1 MFDVRNCPLP
11 SPSTRTGGRSLDLI
25 GVSQATSAMSD
36 RVGMGGAADA
46 AGLHLV
52 LSMATLCDDIF

>member
-36 RVGMGGAADA
+36 RVGMGGRGG
-46 AGLHLV
+46 GLGGAPPG
-52 LSMATLCDDIF
+52 SINGDTLR